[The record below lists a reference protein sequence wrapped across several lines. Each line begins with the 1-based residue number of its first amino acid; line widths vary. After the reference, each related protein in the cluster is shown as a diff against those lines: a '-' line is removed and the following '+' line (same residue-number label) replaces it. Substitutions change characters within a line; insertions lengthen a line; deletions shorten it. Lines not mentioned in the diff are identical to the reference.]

1 MKTIKTILFLFAS
14 TICLSQTISKSP
26 IYVGEWPTYVGN
38 NTFEIEES
46 DLGYIYFYGQN
57 SEYEHIS
64 NILSFSTN
72 NKKDAIAIIEK
83 AIFML
88 GMEKTNA
95 DQNISDTFQKIELKR
110 YGFDQ
115 QNINFM
121 WYEGGGY
128 KSFNPFNLQEL
139 KNIKTALENYKYSSK
154 INN

>member
-26 IYVGEWPTYVGN
+26 IYVGEWPTYRDKN
-38 NTFEIEES
+38 FLEIEES
-46 DLGYIYFYGQN
+46 ESGYIYFSGQD
-57 SEYEHIS
+57 SEYEHII
-64 NILSFSTN
+64 NIASFSLSS
-72 NKKDAIAIIEK
+72 KKDAIAYIDK

-88 GMEKTNA
+88 GMEKTNE

-115 QNINFM
+115 QNIHFM
-121 WYEGGGY
+121 WFEYGDY

>member
-38 NTFEIEES
+38 NSFKIEE
-46 DLGYIYFYGQN
+46 LEPGYIYFAGQN
-57 SEYEHIS
+57 SEYEHII
-64 NILSFSTN
+64 NIASFSLSS
-72 NKKDAIAIIEK
+72 KKEGLALIDK

-88 GMEKTNA
+88 GMEKTAN
-95 DQNISDTFQKIELKR
+95 DQDIKDTFQKLELKR
-110 YGFDQ
+110 YGNDQ
-115 QNINFM
+115 QNIHFM